1 MGLVHVVAA
10 LVTLLALG
18 ARGFQLSQRGLFWD
32 DLVIPSFYSGFNPVG
47 PDNDPGPF
55 ASNPSNQPTSIGSAA
70 SDSSRFAAE
79 QLGTAIGKS
88 APHADAPLLERLFSS
103 YDGHL
108 MPGSASLQMA
118 VAHVVPLS
126 WWLPAV
132 IVFFATAASTLAWY
146 VVMRKV
152 IRLGAH
158 PGLAL
163 LVFTALTTS
172 PFLSAAIGWW
182 SAAINALAWQLAA
195 AGIVLVGLRPHIRP
209 MTLALAFTGIEFI
222 ALVFTEKALSLI
234 ALMIA
239 VAWIRSITITD
250 CQSHRV
256 APWYRTLLAPAILTV
271 AWTVLYLSIVG
282 STPQQQGFTITSAIP
297 KTLITLII
305 PALAGGPWKWERWHP
320 GSPFAALPWGI
331 GLMIT
336 LLLLGGL
343 VFAIHRAARSTR
355 RVIAISTAVFVGSTA
370 YLSLVLFLM
379 VRARTSAGTT
389 DLLPRT
395 PHYYADW
402 WTFTLLLVLL
412 AGIALSPTHT
422 ATTYFSTRRP
432 TLAPIPHLSAG
443 RSTFIVA
450 TMLAVSAT
458 ISTVSWTL
466 TWRNDPSQEYLANLR
481 RSVAEPYKKGKLA
494 PLLNQPARIDVLN
507 PLLHPFNSNNS
518 IAGVPVAAH
527 TTQPKVVNDKGQLVD
542 AGVLQVASN
551 KQGSEPQCGTR
562 ISAGKPQVVLL
573 DKPLPFGDWTWE
585 FNAAAT
591 QDARVRISMPNGLQS
606 ASEVA
611 ERAVTVQVG
620 TNPQTQWVRL
630 NGVGGTIALEV
641 LGPKGTSVC
650 LGSGAIGPLLPAP
663 GTGTAIAR

>member
-32 DLVIPSFYSGFNPVG
+32 DLVIPSFFSGFNPVG
-47 PDNDPGPF
+47 PGNDSGSF
-55 ASNPSNQPTSIGSAA
+55 ASNPSDQPTSIGSAET
-70 SDSSRFAAE
+70 DSSRFAAE

-108 MPGSASLQMA
+108 MPGAASLQMA
-118 VAHVVPLS
+118 VAHVAPLS
-126 WWLPAV
+126 WWLPA
-132 IVFFATAASTLAWY
+132 IIIFIATAVSTLAWY
-146 VVMRKV
+146 VVMRKA

-195 AGIVLVGLRPHIRP
+195 AGIVLVGLRPRIRP

-222 ALVFTEKALSLI
+222 ALLFTEKALSLI

-239 VAWIRSITITD
+239 VVWVRSIATD
-250 CQSHRV
+250 RQPHQV
-256 APWYRTLLAPAILTV
+256 APWYPTLIAPAILTV
-271 AWTVLYLSIVG
+271 VWTALYLSIVG
-282 STPQQQGFTITSAIP
+282 STPQQQGFAITSAIP
-297 KTLITLII
+297 KALITLII
-305 PALAGGPWKWERWHP
+305 PALVGGPWKWERWHP

-343 VFAIHRAARSTR
+343 VFAIRRAAQSAR
-355 RVIAISTAVFVGSTA
+355 RVLAISAAVFVGSTA
-370 YLSLVLFLM
+370 YLSLILFLM

-412 AGIALSPTHT
+412 AGIALSPARTPF
-422 ATTYFSTRRP
+422 AVLSTRRP
-432 TLAPIPHLSAG
+432 TLAPTPRLSAG
-443 RSTFIVA
+443 RGAFILA

-458 ISTVSWTL
+458 ISAVSWTL
-466 TWRNDPSQEYLANLR
+466 TWRSDPSQEYLANLR
-481 RSVAEPYKKGKLA
+481 KSVAEPYKEGKLA

-518 IAGVPVAAH
+518 IAGVPVATH
-527 TTQPKVVNDKGQLVD
+527 TTQPKVVDDRGQLVD
-542 AGVLQVASN
+542 AGVLKVASN
-551 KQGSEPQCGTR
+551 QQGSEPQCGTR

-591 QDARVRISMPNGLQS
+591 QNARVRISMPNGLQS

-620 TNPQTQWVRL
+620 TNPQTQWVRI

-641 LGPKGTSVC
+641 LSPKGTSVC
-650 LGSGAIGPLLPAP
+650 LGSGAIGPLLP
-663 GTGTAIAR
+663 TAATATATAR